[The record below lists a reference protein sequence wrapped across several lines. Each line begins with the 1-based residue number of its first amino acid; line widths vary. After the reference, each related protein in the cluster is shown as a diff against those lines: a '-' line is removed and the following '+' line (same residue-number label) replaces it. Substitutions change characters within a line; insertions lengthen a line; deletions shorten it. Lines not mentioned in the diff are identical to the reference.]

1 MIASMTGFGKAIS
14 QLTTKKITVEI
25 RSLNSKGLEIN
36 VRMPSNYREKELDI
50 RKKLSKTLTRGKVD
64 FSLYIEKTG
73 VDDNITI
80 NKPMVKK
87 YIEELQSINGDH
99 GHNLLDIAMR
109 LPESVHTHVED
120 IDAQEWL
127 EIDKTIDEALKH
139 LLEFREQEGET
150 LLHDFGIRLKNISA
164 NLNKVVGLDGERKAE
179 LKNRLY
185 QAIEEL
191 KAEVDTNR
199 FEQELIYYLEKLDIT
214 EEIVRLKSHLNYFDK
229 NLKSKTS
236 NGKKLGFITQE
247 MGREINTI
255 GSKAN
260 YAPMQKKVIK
270 MKDELEK
277 IKEQLLNVL

>member
-50 RKKLSKTLTRGKVD
+50 RKKLSNTLTRGKVD

-73 VDDNITI
+73 VDDSITI

-109 LPESVHTHVED
+109 LPESIHTHAED

-139 LLEFREQEGET
+139 LLEFRQQEGET

-185 QAIEEL
+185 QAVEEL

-229 NLKSKTS
+229 NLRSKTS